1 MFKRKKS
8 LLSRITGRLRMDDD
22 VYEDDD
28 IQDEDDIDTVVGTN
42 RSIRITPNDGGGNE
56 SPAWTDEEES
66 AELSLD
72 LFDNGKEIIVQTMVA
87 GVRPEDLSIDIRRD
101 SITIEGSRKEAH
113 TTKENNYVV
122 RELYWGS
129 FSRTMDLPEEVD
141 PDLAEATEKHGLLVI
156 RLPKIDKGKQKKVKV
171 KSI

>member
-1 MFKRKKS
+1 MFKRKRS
-8 LLSRITGRLRMDDD
+8 LLSRITGRLRL
-22 VYEDDD
+22 
-28 IQDEDDIDTVVGTN
+28 DEDNFDDELQEEDTVINEERPV
-42 RSIRITPNDGGGNE
+42 RITPVDGGDNAIG
-56 SPAWTDEEES
+56 SWIEEDES
-66 AELSLD
+66 AELSVD

-101 SITIEGSRKEAH
+101 SITIEGTRKETH
-113 TTKENNYVV
+113 TIKENDYLF

-129 FSRTMDLPEEVD
+129 FSRTLNLPEEVD

-156 RLPKIDKGKQKKVKV
+156 RLPKIDKGRQKKVKV

>member
-1 MFKRKKS
+1 
-8 LLSRITGRLRMDDD
+8 MDDD
-22 VYEDDD
+22 KFEDELQVEDDF
-28 IQDEDDIDTVVGTN
+28 IDEPV
-42 RSIRITPNDGGGNE
+42 RITPTDDGGNTINTWE
-56 SPAWTDEEES
+56 EDED
-66 AELSLD
+66 AELSID

-101 SITIEGSRKEAH
+101 SITIEGNRKEMH
-113 TTKENNYVV
+113 IVKENDYMF

-129 FSRTMDLPEEVD
+129 FSRTLKLPEEVD
-141 PDLAEATEKHGLLVI
+141 TDLAEATEKHGLLII

>member
-1 MFKRKKS
+1 
-8 LLSRITGRLRMDDD
+8 MDDD
-22 VYEDDD
+22 SYEDDF
-28 IQDEDDIDTVVGTN
+28 QDEDIDTVVNESPST
-42 RSIRITPNDGGGNE
+42 RITPTDGGGN
-56 SPAWTDEEES
+56 TDLPSWMEEEEG
-66 AELSLD
+66 AELSID

-87 GVRPEDLSIDIRRD
+87 GVRPEDLSIDIKRD
-101 SITIEGSRKEAH
+101 SIKIEGSRKESH
-113 TTKENNYVV
+113 VVKENNYIF

-129 FSRTMDLPEEVD
+129 FSRTLDLPEEVD

>member
-1 MFKRKKS
+1 MFKRKRS
-8 LLSRITGRLRMDDD
+8 LLSRITGRLRL
-22 VYEDDD
+22 
-28 IQDEDDIDTVVGTN
+28 DEDNFDDELQEEDTIINEDRPV
-42 RSIRITPNDGGGNE
+42 RITPVDGGDNAIG
-56 SPAWTDEEES
+56 SWIEEDES
-66 AELSLD
+66 AELSVD

-101 SITIEGSRKEAH
+101 SITIEGTRKETH
-113 TTKENNYVV
+113 TIKENDYLF

-129 FSRTMDLPEEVD
+129 FSRTLNLPEEVD

-156 RLPKIDKGKQKKVKV
+156 RLPKIDKGRQKKVKV

>member
-1 MFKRKKS
+1 MFKKKKS

-22 VYEDDD
+22 SYDDE
-28 IQDEDDIDTVVGTN
+28 IENDDIDTVIN
-42 RSIRITPNDGGGNE
+42 EDRPIRISPTDGGNNE
-56 SPAWTDEEES
+56 TPAWMIPDAEED
-66 AELSLD
+66 AELSVD

-101 SITIEGSRKEAH
+101 SIVIQGNRKETH
-113 TTKENNYVV
+113 TIKEDNYVV

-129 FSRTMDLPEEVD
+129 FSRTLNLPEEVD
-141 PDLAEATEKHGLLVI
+141 PDLSEATEKHGLLVI

>member
-1 MFKRKKS
+1 
-8 LLSRITGRLRMDDD
+8 MDED
-22 VYEDDD
+22 VYEDDPEMD
-28 IQDEDDIDTVVGTN
+28 DEIDTIINEDQPV
-42 RSIRITPNDGGGNE
+42 RITPTDGGDNDIP
-56 SPAWTDEEES
+56 SWMVDEED
-66 AELSLD
+66 AELSVD

-101 SITIEGSRKEAH
+101 VITIEGKRKESH
-113 TTKENNYVV
+113 TVKENDYVV

-129 FSRTMDLPEEVD
+129 FSRTLNLPEEVD

>member
-1 MFKRKKS
+1 
-8 LLSRITGRLRMDDD
+8 MDDD
-22 VYEDDD
+22 SYDDTS
-28 IQDEDDIDTVVGTN
+28 EEDIDTIVEDNHTSV
-42 RSIRITPNDGGGNE
+42 RITPNDGGDNDLPSWLGQ
-56 SPAWTDEEES
+56 EEEQ
-66 AELSLD
+66 AELSVD

-101 SITIEGSRKEAH
+101 SITIEGSRKETH
-113 TTKENNYVV
+113 TIKENNYVV

-129 FSRTMDLPEEVD
+129 FSRRLELPEEVD
-141 PDLAEATEKHGLLVI
+141 PDLAEATEKHGLLVV